1 MPAGT
6 GIVTVEV
13 ARQNS
18 APVANA
24 DSVVSAGQPVVVD
37 PLANDSDP
45 DGDALHLTA
54 LTLPVKGQIALN
66 PDGKLTY
73 TPPAGFTGQDGF
85 TYQVSDGTTVTEGE
99 VAVSVTAP
107 AVPTYANGFRYRRRI
122 VVPAQ
127 TAAAETVSDFVLL
140 VRETGA
146 WLKPVASGG
155 RVQHPQ
161 GFDLRF
167 ELENGTKLD
176 HELERYDASAGS
188 VLAWV
193 RVPSWQLSSQLRLV
207 LYYGKPALTAAEA
220 NPVSVWRGYLAVL
233 DARTGADR
241 SGANRALTPTGIGT
255 GALLGDAG
263 AYSGTSVASR
273 ADATFLSGVSALTVQ
288 AVVAPD
294 AAMVGSSHGILAQ
307 GPMNGSDA
315 SAGLALQYLASSA
328 DGTRNAIHF
337 KVTCGDGAAFVVS
350 GADAQQAQRQL
361 LHGVWRQGETAHL
374 FLDGVELQPS
384 SSSVARSGVTA
395 MPAGG
400 LYLGAGARDPVT
412 GGWSG
417 LIDEVRFAAT
427 AFSAAR
433 IACEARNMSA
443 NQALYGLG
451 GEDQAGQTDAAP
463 AAVPVAVATPTGSS
477 IDIDVAA
484 SAYDPDGPGQPEIA
498 GTGTPA
504 SGVVTVVNGKIRYTP
519 FAGYV
524 GLDRFTY
531 TLDNA
536 GKRSSSLVQ
545 VTVTAASELPPVLRT
560 IMVANSTQLTAA
572 LAGNFSGLATVPAGT
587 TGPLRPGD
595 HIACAPGTY
604 AGTFTMSVSGTQTNP
619 IFIKRASDTGTV
631 TFSGRI
637 NLRGAWC
644 GLHRLR
650 FTGDALKVDI
660 SGRGGRVTRCL
671 FDTIGYDGI
680 VYLTGSSHPDVRID
694 HNEFRDIV
702 GSAVRSEIDS
712 SLDHQNMRIDHNYFN
727 GHSVTSSNESVLLV
741 LTDAFRDAF
750 LVYEGNLFVGC
761 LKDPSNL
768 IDEKEM
774 ISVKT
779 GSARVRNNTV
789 LDCDAGF
796 ISLRETNRSI
806 VEGNWFE
813 NGSFIRMHGDDHTVR
828 NNRSTGK
835 LCEVRSGDEDM
846 DAPIPPQCT
855 DFGKAGRTPII
866 YTDRCKTAHA
876 CARNALLEHNIGSI
890 IVGTAGEP
898 FKAQNT
904 TLRNN
909 DRAATRTTNSW
920 TGITETGV
928 GGHSNTAVKLTPAD
942 VGPDAV

>member
-1 MPAGT
+1 
-6 GIVTVEV
+6 
-13 ARQNS
+13 
-18 APVANA
+18 
-24 DSVVSAGQPVVVD
+24 
-37 PLANDSDP
+37 
-45 DGDALHLTA
+45 
-54 LTLPVKGQIALN
+54 
-66 PDGKLTY
+66 
-73 TPPAGFTGQDGF
+73 
-85 TYQVSDGTTVTEGE
+85 
-99 VAVSVTAP
+99 
-107 AVPTYANGFRYRRRI
+107 
-122 VVPAQ
+122 
-127 TAAAETVSDFVLL
+127 
-140 VRETGA
+140 
-146 WLKPVASGG
+146 
-155 RVQHPQ
+155 
-161 GFDLRF
+161 
-167 ELENGTKLD
+167 
-176 HELERYDASAGS
+176 
-188 VLAWV
+188 
-193 RVPSWQLSSQLRLV
+193 
-207 LYYGKPALTAAEA
+207 
-220 NPVSVWRGYLAVL
+220 
-233 DARTGADR
+233 
-241 SGANRALTPTGIGT
+241 
-255 GALLGDAG
+255 
-263 AYSGTSVASR
+263 
-273 ADATFLSGVSALTVQ
+273 
-288 AVVAPD
+288 
-294 AAMVGSSHGILAQ
+294 
-307 GPMNGSDA
+307 
-315 SAGLALQYLASSA
+315 
-328 DGTRNAIHF
+328 
-337 KVTCGDGAAFVVS
+337 
-350 GADAQQAQRQL
+350 
-361 LHGVWRQGETAHL
+361 
-374 FLDGVELQPS
+374 
-384 SSSVARSGVTA
+384 
-395 MPAGG
+395 
-400 LYLGAGARDPVT
+400 
-412 GGWSG
+412 
-417 LIDEVRFAAT
+417 
-427 AFSAAR
+427 
-433 IACEARNMSA
+433 MSA

-484 SAYDPDGPGQPEIA
+484 SAYDPDGPGQPEVV

-680 VYLTGSSHPDVRID
+680 VYLTGSSHPDIRID

-727 GHSVTSSNESVLLV
+727 GHTVTSSNESVLLV

-806 VEGNWFE
+806 VEGNWLE
-813 NGSFIRMHGDDHTVR
+813 NGSFIKMHGDDHTIR

-909 DRAATRTTNSW
+909 DRAATRMANSW
-920 TGITETGV
+920 TGITETGI